1 MIRLTFALLL
11 PLLTLTAP
19 VVSSAADPG
28 RTTHSGTIAAIDP
41 QEGVLL
47 LDEVGPW
54 RVEQG
59 RTVLTRRTVVLTP
72 DTKFNIFI
80 RANVPGGFPG
90 DFLEVPLDA
99 DSVTPGDFATV
110 ECVRARDR
118 LVAVRVTLAEVN

>member
-1 MIRLTFALLL
+1 MMRVTLSLLLALLML
-11 PLLTLTAP
+11 AAP
-19 VVSSAADPG
+19 AVSGAADA
-28 RTTHSGTIAAIDP
+28 RSTTHSGTIASIDSAG
-41 QEGVLL
+41 GVLL

-80 RANVPGGFPG
+80 RANVPGGFPD
-90 DFLEVPLDA
+90 DFLEVALDA

-110 ECVRARDR
+110 ESVRRRGR
-118 LVAVRVTLAEVN
+118 LVAVRVTLAEAH